1 MASKKKAEDVE
12 APAPA
17 DDMAWDNEW
26 DDNDSAAGPNGSGE
40 RQHILRR
47 SGDADRETAFDPDE
61 DDIENEI
68 RTNLNS
74 KITSSLHAYK
84 IAGVA
89 LIVALISFTINT
101 VAARISTCRD

>member
-17 DDMAWDNEW
+17 DDMAWDNDWE
-26 DDNDSAAGPNGSGE
+26 DNDWTAGADGTGE

-47 SGDADRETAFDPDE
+47 SVDADRDAVFDPDE
-61 DDIENEI
+61 EDIENEI

-101 VAARISTCRD
+101 VAARISFRD

>member
-17 DDMAWDNEW
+17 DDMAWDNDWE
-26 DDNDSAAGPNGSGE
+26 DNDSTAGANGSGE

-47 SGDADRETAFDPDE
+47 SGDADRDAVFDPDE

-101 VAARISTCRD
+101 VAARLSCRD